1 MLILETPSVTN
12 FTPVLLGTP
21 LLLKQVLPRE
31 KIIILSPPIQRQDSH
46 LADVLPL
53 FLGLALLLGFKHSY
67 DADHLVAVS
76 NLIVRSP
83 SNRSTARLS
92 TSWAAGHMI
101 TASIITVT
109 LYLSSQTVLRT
120 LLDNLQI
127 FVVVML
133 IVIGVLGI
141 LVETRYYHEHV
152 HRHLFREH
160 SHTHS
165 HASLRSAIQR
175 LIPGSRPAREND
187 GPEGDHVSSEPRKTM
202 FGIGIVHGLASNDEL
217 LILFTVSLSVTSL
230 VGLLLGVGIFS
241 VGVVFG
247 MIVYGIGITYPMV
260 KFGRGRVRR
269 IVNIGVAV
277 LSIAYALLLL
287 SGFETANP
295 LAGLI
300 G

>member
-1 MLILETPSVTN
+1 MLILETPSLTD
-12 FTPVLLGTP
+12 FTPVLPGTP
-21 LLLKQVLPRE
+21 VLLKRVLPRE
-31 KIIILSPPIQRQDSH
+31 RIIILSPHIQRQDFH
-46 LADVLPL
+46 LVDALPL
-53 FLGLALLLGFKHSY
+53 FLGLALILGFKHSY

-101 TASIITVT
+101 TASIITIT
-109 LYLSSQTVLRT
+109 LYLSSQTVLKA
-120 LLDNLQI
+120 LLDNLQMS
-127 FVVVML
+127 VVVML

-141 LVETRYYHEHV
+141 LAETRYYHEHV

-160 SHTHS
+160 SHAHS

-187 GPEGDHVSSEPRKTM
+187 EPDDHVPAEPRKTM

-230 VGLLLGVGIFS
+230 VGLLLGVGVFS
-241 VGVVFG
+241 LGVVLG
-247 MIVYGIGITYPMV
+247 MIVYGIGITYPVV
-260 KFGRGRVRR
+260 KFGQGRVRR
-269 IVNIGVAV
+269 TVNIGVAV

-295 LAGLI
+295 FAGLI

>member
-1 MLILETPSVTN
+1 M
-12 FTPVLLGTP
+12 
-21 LLLKQVLPRE
+21 LLKQVLPRE
-31 KIIILSPPIQRQDSH
+31 RIIILSPHIQRQDSH
-46 LADVLPL
+46 LVDALPL

-101 TASIITVT
+101 TASIITIT
-109 LYLSSQTVLRT
+109 LYLSSQTVLKA

-127 FVVVML
+127 SVVVML

-141 LVETRYYHEHV
+141 LAETRYYHEHV

-187 GPEGDHVSSEPRKTM
+187 EPEDDHVPAEPRKTM

-230 VGLLLGVGIFS
+230 LGLLLGVGVFS
-241 VGVVFG
+241 IGVVLG
-247 MIVYGIGITYPMV
+247 MIVYGVGITYPMV
-260 KFGRGRVRR
+260 RFGKGRVRR

-277 LSIAYALLLL
+277 LSIVYALLLL
-287 SGFETANP
+287 VGLETVNP